1 MRFPNLGSD
10 NVIVP
15 GMAALSFNIALSLM
29 ADLNRVLVSNVERVI
44 MKKLAVKFERNE
56 ILGVNNFNM
65 FACY

>member
-29 ADLNRVLVSNVERVI
+29 ADLNRVLVSNVEMGDYEKVGSQI
-44 MKKLAVKFERNE
+44 WKEWD
-56 ILGVNNFNM
+56 IG
-65 FACY
+65 CQ